1 MRRIALLQR
10 DLITYV
16 CYFITNY
23 CNPLLFGDIN
33 FRKQIKDTLDTSV
46 KVFSHA
52 SKNWFTVRH
61 TDPLKVRHTD
71 PLK

>member
-1 MRRIALLQR
+1 MRLIALLQR

-23 CNPLLFGDIN
+23 CNPLLFGGIYC
-33 FRKQIKDTLDTSV
+33 RKQIKDTLNTTV
-46 KVFSHA
+46 KIFSHA

-61 TDPLKVRHTD
+61 IDPLKYFF
-71 PLK
+71 